1 VTVTTI
7 GFTAP
12 NRIHVANGRENPY
25 VPEMSPIAEYEA
37 DDVLLVSRPE
47 QLRALGTQPRVAI
60 IQLLRQA
67 ARSISEL
74 ATELGVP
81 KGTVGH
87 HVKVLED
94 AGLIRV
100 VATRKV
106 RAVTERYYGRVARL
120 FLFESEQAPEAV
132 PPLGAAT
139 LRQAADEV
147 EQARLATFGLVRARL
162 GPRDAARFGRRL
174 KRFVDDFRQAD
185 TQDGPLMSLVVATW
199 YSEPPDA

>member
-1 VTVTTI
+1 
-7 GFTAP
+7 
-12 NRIHVANGRENPY
+12 
-25 VPEMSPIAEYEA
+25 MSPIVDYEA
-37 DDVLLVSRPE
+37 EDVLLVSRPD
-47 QLRALGTQPRVAI
+47 QLRALGTHPRVAI

-74 ATELGVP
+74 GKELGMP

-87 HVKVLED
+87 HVKVLEE

-100 VATRKV
+100 VSTRKV

-120 FLFESEQAPEAV
+120 FLFEGEQAPEAV

-147 EQARLATFGLVRARL
+147 EHARMANFGLIRARL
-162 GPRDAARFGRRL
+162 ERRDARRFDRRL
-174 KRFVDDFRQAD
+174 KRLMDDFRQAD
-185 TQDGPLMSLVVATW
+185 GNEGPLTSLVVATW
-199 YSEPPDA
+199 HSEPPDA

>member
-1 VTVTTI
+1 
-7 GFTAP
+7 
-12 NRIHVANGRENPY
+12 
-25 VPEMSPIAEYEA
+25 MSPIEDYEA
-37 DDVLLVSRPE
+37 EDVFLVSQPD
-47 QLRALGTQPRVAI
+47 QLRALGKHPRVAI
-60 IQLLRQA
+60 IQLLRPA

-74 ATELGVP
+74 ARELDMP

-94 AGLIRV
+94 AGLIHV

-147 EQARLATFGLVRARL
+147 EHARLANFGLVRARL
-162 GPRDAARFGRRL
+162 APRDARRFERRL
-174 KRFVDDFRQAD
+174 KRLVDDFSQAD
-185 TQDGPLMSLVVATW
+185 AGEGPLKSLVVATW
-199 YSEPPDA
+199 SPEPPNA

>member
-1 VTVTTI
+1 VTTI
-7 GFTAP
+7 GSTAP
-12 NRIHVANGRENPY
+12 NRNGLANGRENPY
-25 VPEMSPIAEYEA
+25 VREVSPVDEYEA
-37 DDVLLVSRPE
+37 EDVLLVSRPE
-47 QLRALGTQPRVAI
+47 QLRALGTPPRVAI
-60 IQLLRQA
+60 IQLLRVA

-74 ATELGVP
+74 GKELDIP

-120 FLFESEQAPEAV
+120 FLFEGEQAPEAV

-139 LRQAADEV
+139 LRRAADEV
-147 EQARLATFGLVRARL
+147 EHAALTNFGLVRARL
-162 GPRDAARFGRRL
+162 SPADARRFERRL
-174 KRFVDDFRQAD
+174 KRITDDFLARD
-185 TQDGPLMSLVVATW
+185 SGEGPLVSLVVASW
-199 YSEPPDA
+199 YSEDPHA

>member
-1 VTVTTI
+1 
-7 GFTAP
+7 
-12 NRIHVANGRENPY
+12 
-25 VPEMSPIAEYEA
+25 MSPIADYDAE
-37 DDVLLVSRPE
+37 DVLLVSRPD

-60 IQLLRQA
+60 LQLLRLA

-74 ATELGVP
+74 GKELGMP

-94 AGLIRV
+94 AGLIHV

-120 FLFESEQAPEAV
+120 FLFEVEQAPEVV

-147 EQARLATFGLVRARL
+147 EHARLANFGLVRARL
-162 GPRDAARFGRRL
+162 APRDARRLERRL
-174 KRFVDDFRQAD
+174 KRLVDDFSQAD
-185 TQDGPLMSLVVATW
+185 AGEGPLKSLVVATW
-199 YSEPPDA
+199 SSEPPDA

>member
-1 VTVTTI
+1 
-7 GFTAP
+7 
-12 NRIHVANGRENPY
+12 
-25 VPEMSPIAEYEA
+25 MSPVDDYEA

-47 QLRALGTQPRVAI
+47 QLRALGTYPRVAI

-74 ATELGVP
+74 AKELDMP

-87 HVKVLED
+87 HVKVLEE
-94 AGLIRV
+94 AGLIQV

-147 EQARLATFGLVRARL
+147 EHARLANFGLVRARL
-162 GPRDAARFGRRL
+162 APRDARRLERRL
-174 KRFVDDFRQAD
+174 KRIVDDFSQAD
-185 TQDGPLMSLVVATW
+185 AGEGPLKSLVVATW
-199 YSEPPDA
+199 SSEPPNA

>member
-1 VTVTTI
+1 
-7 GFTAP
+7 
-12 NRIHVANGRENPY
+12 
-25 VPEMSPIAEYEA
+25 MSPIVDYDAE
-37 DDVLLVSRPE
+37 DVLLVSRPD
-47 QLRALGTQPRVAI
+47 QLRALGTPPRVKI

-74 ATELGVP
+74 AKELEMP

-87 HVKVLED
+87 HIKVLEE
-94 AGLIRV
+94 AGLIHV
-100 VATRKV
+100 VSTRKV

-147 EQARLATFGLVRARL
+147 EHARLVTFGLVRSRL
-162 GPRDAARFGRRL
+162 AAHDGRRFERRL
-174 KRFVDDFRQAD
+174 KRFIDDFSHAD
-185 TQDGPLMSLVVATW
+185 AGEGPLLSLVVATW
-199 YSEPPDA
+199 TSEPPNA

>member
-1 VTVTTI
+1 
-7 GFTAP
+7 
-12 NRIHVANGRENPY
+12 
-25 VPEMSPIAEYEA
+25 MSPIVDYEA
-37 DDVLLVSRPE
+37 EDVLLVARPE
-47 QLRALGTQPRVAI
+47 QLHALGKQPRVAI

-74 ATELGVP
+74 AKDLDMP

-139 LRQAADEV
+139 LRQAADEI
-147 EQARLATFGLVRARL
+147 EHARLANFGLVRARL
-162 GPRDAARFGRRL
+162 TKHDARRL
-174 KRFVDDFRQAD
+174 DRRLRRIVDDFSQAD
-185 TQDGPLMSLVVATW
+185 AGEGPLQSLVVATW
-199 YSEPPDA
+199 FSEPPDA

>member
-1 VTVTTI
+1 
-7 GFTAP
+7 
-12 NRIHVANGRENPY
+12 
-25 VPEMSPIAEYEA
+25 MSPIDDYEA
-37 DDVLLVSRPE
+37 EDVLLVSQPD

-74 ATELGVP
+74 GKELGMP

-120 FLFESEQAPEAV
+120 FLFEGEQAPEAV
-132 PPLGAAT
+132 PPLAAAT

-147 EQARLATFGLVRARL
+147 EHAKLASFGLVRARL
-162 GPRDAARFGRRL
+162 APADARRFERRL
-174 KRFVDDFRQAD
+174 KRLTDDFLAKD
-185 TQDGPLMSLVVATW
+185 SGEGPLVSLLVASW

>member
-1 VTVTTI
+1 V
-7 GFTAP
+7 
-12 NRIHVANGRENPY
+12 
-25 VPEMSPIAEYEA
+25 SPIAEYEA
-37 DDVLLVSRPE
+37 EDVLLVSRPE
-47 QLRALGTQPRVAI
+47 QLRALGTHPRVAI
-60 IQLLRQA
+60 IQMLRQA

-74 ATELGVP
+74 AKELDMP

-120 FLFESEQAPEAV
+120 FLFEGEQAPEAV

-139 LRQAADEV
+139 LRQAANEV
-147 EQARLATFGLVRARL
+147 EHSALCGFGLVRARL
-162 GPRDAARFGRRL
+162 AKADARRFERRM
-174 KRFVDDFRQAD
+174 KRLTDDFVAKD
-185 TQDGPLMSLVVATW
+185 SGEGPLVSLIVASW
-199 YSEPPDA
+199 YSEDPHA

>member
-1 VTVTTI
+1 
-7 GFTAP
+7 
-12 NRIHVANGRENPY
+12 
-25 VPEMSPIAEYEA
+25 MSPIEAYDAE
-37 DDVLLVSRPE
+37 DTLLVSRPE
-47 QLRALGTQPRVAI
+47 QLRALGTHPRVAI

-74 ATELGVP
+74 AKELDMP

-94 AGLIRV
+94 AGLIHV

-120 FLFESEQAPEAV
+120 FLFEGEQAPEAV

-139 LRQAADEV
+139 LRQAATEV
-147 EQARLATFGLVRARL
+147 EHARLANFGLVRARL
-162 GPRDAARFGRRL
+162 ARRDARRLDRRL
-174 KRFVDDFRQAD
+174 KRLVEDFRQAD
-185 TQDGPLMSLVVATW
+185 AGEGPLMSLVVATW
-199 YSEPPDA
+199 TSEPPDA